1 MNEQLNDEEEIR
13 ARHRQRIEQMRR
25 DKERQMMYRRYF
37 KKYTPLA
44 AGAFVLFVLILVG
57 MKLLH
62 KPSNQEAPR
71 TEGAAAEDAIA
82 DGAVTDAVV
91 TDGIVATG
99 DALKENV
106 TGAATLLQ
114 GTEAGAIWRIIQS
127 MVQQTI
133 EEETLSGS
141 REKEALGQGI
151 IGKMNIGET
160 ADQLR
165 EDMRP
170 KVYTASATADTLQLG
185 DTLKSGEEFFSSY
198 AILVDMDEDSILA
211 EKYARTRM
219 NPASM
224 TKVLTALVAAE
235 HVEDLDDTFTMTLEI
250 TDYGY
255 VNDCSSAGFMKDEV
269 ITVRDLFYGT
279 ILPSGADAAV
289 GLATYVAGSHEAFVE
304 LMNKKLE
311 ELGLSETAHF
321 TNCVGIYD
329 EDHYCSVYDMAMIM
343 EAAMDNELCR
353 EVMSAHT
360 YNTSETPQ
368 HPDGILLSNWFLR
381 RIEDKDC
388 GGEVIC
394 GKTGYVV
401 QSGSCAVSY
410 AEDQTGK
417 HYICVSANAGNK
429 WRCTL
434 DHARLYKQ
442 FLDAS

>member
-1 MNEQLNDEEEIR
+1 MNEQLNDEEAAR

-25 DKERQMMYRRYF
+25 DKDRQMMRRRYF
-37 KKYTPLA
+37 KKYVPLA
-44 AGAFVLFVLILVG
+44 AGAVVLFVLILAG
-57 MKLLH
+57 IKLFLR
-62 KPSNQEAPR
+62 PSDGEGNQE
-71 TEGAAAEDAIA
+71 
-82 DGAVTDAVV
+82 
-91 TDGIVATG
+91 
-99 DALKENV
+99 
-106 TGAATLLQ
+106 
-114 GTEAGAIWRIIQS
+114 
-127 MVQQTI
+127 VQRM
-133 EEETLSGS
+133 EEEP
-141 REKEALGQGI
+141 EQGI
-151 IGKMNIGET
+151 IGKLNIGAAME
-160 ADQLR
+160 QLR
-165 EDMRP
+165 EDKRP

-185 DTLKSGEEFFSSY
+185 SSLASGEDFFSNY
-198 AILVDMDEDSILA
+198 AVLIDMDADTILA
-211 EKYARTRM
+211 EKHARTRI

-235 HVEDLDDTFTMTLEI
+235 HVKDLDDTFTMTLEI

-255 VNDCSSAGFMKDEV
+255 INDCSAAGFVKDEV
-269 ITVRDLFYGT
+269 VTIRDLFYGT

-289 GLATYVAGSHEAFVE
+289 GLATYVAGSQEAFVE
-304 LMNKKLE
+304 LMNEKLE
-311 ELGLSETAHF
+311 ELGLAETAHF
-321 TNCVGIYD
+321 TNCVGIYE
-329 EDHYCSVYDMAMIM
+329 EDHYCTVYDMAMIM

-353 EVMSAHT
+353 EVMAAHT
-360 YNTSETPQ
+360 YTTSATSQ

-410 AEDQTGK
+410 AEDGNGK
-417 HYICVSANAGNK
+417 HYVCASADAGNK